1 MIDRSRWSTVP
12 INFYSPS
19 ENTFNQRESP
29 FSSSGMLTVIVVS
42 WRGKK
47 KKKKE
52 KKKKKKTT
60 RTMGTCSN
68 SDLFPMI
75 IPRSF
80 TRIHASPR
88 YETRGRKAYKLIT
101 FSSTFISNSF
111 EQETF
116 GQIENFFSLLLFIP
130 AFLHIISKR
139 SERKRV
145 SQHCVN
151 DFLKF
156 FEF

>member
-1 MIDRSRWSTVP
+1 M
-12 INFYSPS
+12 
-19 ENTFNQRESP
+19 E
-29 FSSSGMLTVIVVS
+29 G
-42 WRGKK
+42 
-47 KKKKE
+47 KKKE
-52 KKKKKKTT
+52 KKKKRKKKKKTT

-156 FEF
+156 FEFWEIKLFTRKRKGKFNNYSRYCSRKILILFE